1 MIENNSPPNV
11 NFFVNYSNA
20 KGGNQEYLEKRKFY
34 SSNKNKDYMNYIM
47 TGIKDMENMDYVEYI
62 QNKHKCYGIFN
73 QDGLISAE
81 ERKRIRNDLRKTKS
95 VIWDA
100 LITFESEFGKK
111 WCNSFEQAYNL
122 LKNELPKFFKRAGL
136 NQDNIEWFAGLHEN
150 TDNRHIHIS
159 FFEKKPLRIRPNK
172 NEKQFSIGRIPKPV
186 ILGFKP
192 IIELA
197 ATDFKAREILARQ
210 KINEKVKE
218 ELSKNSNL
226 ILKNKLLNL
235 ANKLPEGQQH
245 HYSND
250 SMSFLRT
257 EINSITDYVLSG
269 QKNTQSI
276 QEDFINLAREK
287 DEEFAKY
294 CKRNHCLQPYSFEE
308 KYKQD
313 MYRRVG
319 NIVIQCAK
327 DLKFKDDQRLKLNAK
342 YKAEKIRQ
350 KNKFWKELDE
360 CLLLNERVNYEIIHS
375 FQDFMESLERARYSR
390 LVEEGELEAEM

>member
-1 MIENNSPPNV
+1 
-11 NFFVNYSNA
+11 
-20 KGGNQEYLEKRKFY
+20 
-34 SSNKNKDYMNYIM
+34 
-47 TGIKDMENMDYVEYI
+47 
-62 QNKHKCYGIFN
+62 
-73 QDGLISAE
+73 
-81 ERKRIRNDLRKTKS
+81 
-95 VIWDA
+95 
-100 LITFESEFGKK
+100 
-111 WCNSFEQAYNL
+111 
-122 LKNELPKFFKRAGL
+122 
-136 NQDNIEWFAGLHEN
+136 
-150 TDNRHIHIS
+150 
-159 FFEKKPLRIRPNK
+159 
-172 NEKQFSIGRIPKPV
+172 
-186 ILGFKP
+186 
-192 IIELA
+192 
-197 ATDFKAREILARQ
+197 
-210 KINEKVKE
+210 
-218 ELSKNSNL
+218 
-226 ILKNKLLNL
+226 
-235 ANKLPEGQQH
+235 
-245 HYSND
+245 
-250 SMSFLRT
+250 MSFLRT

>member
-1 MIENNSPPNV
+1 M
-11 NFFVNYSNA
+11 
-20 KGGNQEYLEKRKFY
+20 
-34 SSNKNKDYMNYIM
+34 
-47 TGIKDMENMDYVEYI
+47 
-62 QNKHKCYGIFN
+62 
-73 QDGLISAE
+73 
-81 ERKRIRNDLRKTKS
+81 
-95 VIWDA
+95 
-100 LITFESEFGKK
+100 
-111 WCNSFEQAYNL
+111 
-122 LKNELPKFFKRAGL
+122 PKFFKRAGL

-319 NIVIQCAK
+319 NIVI
-327 DLKFKDDQRLKLNAK
+327 
-342 YKAEKIRQ
+342 
-350 KNKFWKELDE
+350 
-360 CLLLNERVNYEIIHS
+360 
-375 FQDFMESLERARYSR
+375 
-390 LVEEGELEAEM
+390 